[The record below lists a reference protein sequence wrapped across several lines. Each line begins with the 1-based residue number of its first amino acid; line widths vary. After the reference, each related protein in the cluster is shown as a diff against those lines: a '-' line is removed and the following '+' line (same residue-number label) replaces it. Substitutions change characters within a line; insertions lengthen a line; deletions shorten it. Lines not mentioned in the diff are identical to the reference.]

1 MSRSFFILPFMNNL
15 LLYLLEIGMKVAVNP
30 GQADFIPRKCTCFF
44 PKGQLPF
51 LYILPAYSLEG
62 SSCFPI
68 GRILVTM

>member
-1 MSRSFFILPFMNNL
+1 MEIKEYDYEKDLFIHC
-15 LLYLLEIGMKVAVNP
+15 YS
-30 GQADFIPRKCTCFF
+30 GQADFILRKCTCFF

>member
-1 MSRSFFILPFMNNL
+1 MKRIYLYIAILVKQTLFSGNVPVFS
-15 LLYLLEIGMKVAVNP
+15 
-30 GQADFIPRKCTCFF
+30 
-44 PKGQLPF
+44 PKGHLPF